1 MWALSCK
8 NAAGNSALEITLKG
22 MDSEVFAVNSPDCGN
37 ENGVWFWVGKF
48 TPEQI
53 ELIKKAAHVVQAV
66 EPDIPVRSD
75 FRTSSTGENSNPS
88 QFQKDLRADPLVE
101 EFSLQK
107 RANIGDRTVSVSKG
121 VNPSLNFLST
131 APGKPASNTYASFR
145 PTYSKMKVFLLEFGI
160 IEFHPE
166 VVSIL
171 TAVRDTR
178 YRYPAQLRDS
188 MPEDNFEGTCMASM
202 IGSKKNGAAK
212 GMYASRSKRL
222 TFVRI
227 SNQIWSFIAGI
238 AEVYYALESD
248 ARTALGYNLVI
259 IPVGIN
265 LRNIRKELTPEVSL
279 SRIQNMITRMINL
292 WQVVFVVAAGTEEN
306 TESSGGTRVVETY
319 PALWGAL
326 LPIVVVG
333 AVDIFTGDDPPWSY
347 DGPAL
352 TVRGPAQGY
361 CLDQNPV
368 GTTVASAYVGGLVA
382 YFLSLPDV
390 GAYLRGQG
398 SVPTAMIQYLR
409 RLAYSR
415 SPSNPGALAVW
426 NGVDA
431 SKAMTK
437 YSFWIGDPNQDVEV
451 PKSAKPPPKPPTP

>member
-1 MWALSCK
+1 M
-8 NAAGNSALEITLKG
+8 
-22 MDSEVFAVNSPDCGN
+22 
-37 ENGVWFWVGKF
+37 
-48 TPEQI
+48 
-53 ELIKKAAHVVQAV
+53 
-66 EPDIPVRSD
+66 
-75 FRTSSTGENSNPS
+75 
-88 QFQKDLRADPLVE
+88 
-101 EFSLQK
+101 
-107 RANIGDRTVSVSKG
+107 
-121 VNPSLNFLST
+121 
-131 APGKPASNTYASFR
+131 
-145 PTYSKMKVFLLEFGI
+145 
-160 IEFHPE
+160 
-166 VVSIL
+166 
-171 TAVRDTR
+171 
-178 YRYPAQLRDS
+178 
-188 MPEDNFEGTCMASM
+188 
-202 IGSKKNGAAK
+202 
-212 GMYASRSKRL
+212 
-222 TFVRI
+222 RI

-409 RLAYSR
+409 RLAHSR